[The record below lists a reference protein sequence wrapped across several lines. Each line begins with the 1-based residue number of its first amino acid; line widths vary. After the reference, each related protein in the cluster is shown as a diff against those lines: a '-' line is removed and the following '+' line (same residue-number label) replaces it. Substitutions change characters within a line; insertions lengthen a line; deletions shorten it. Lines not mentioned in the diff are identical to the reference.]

1 MSSQRW
7 DDDKAGVVYSHPLSC
22 NRVSHFKS
30 QQDFFD
36 ALDKIFL
43 TFLSLLGPIMAKE
56 GRLMIG
62 VCEAI
67 YRKCDGCGTVIGWGG
82 GVIEWAA
89 PSSKMTQLPPNPK
102 PTIENTIPPIQD
114 IHDNEP

>member
-1 MSSQRW
+1 
-7 DDDKAGVVYSHPLSC
+7 
-22 NRVSHFKS
+22 
-30 QQDFFD
+30 
-36 ALDKIFL
+36 
-43 TFLSLLGPIMAKE
+43 MAKE

-102 PTIENTIPPIQD
+102 PPAIENTIPPIQD